1 MSMTD
6 IPATAL
12 RAREMYLD
20 RATVRRIR
28 ADTGFSL
35 DRLYYWLDGAPQAD
49 GGTLLPPIPRR
60 VVVVR
65 RSSRPANRAALVA
78 RMIRATEMQVHEIE
92 QRLEG
97 GAVPEGRERD
107 ARTLAVLAKTMREL
121 IALDI
126 LTEDKNT
133 DHADDDDAPF
143 DIDELRRELAR
154 RVDQIRE
161 RRDAARAVGDH
172 ANAPGAAD
180 ARLLGRM
187 GA

>member
-1 MSMTD
+1 MTD

-12 RAREMYLD
+12 RAREMYFD
-20 RATVRRIR
+20 HATVRAIR
-28 ADTGFSL
+28 AETGLSL

-65 RSSRPANRAALVA
+65 RSSRPARRAALVA
-78 RMIRATEMQVHEIE
+78 RMMRATEMQVHEIE
-92 QRLEG
+92 QRLG
-97 GAVPEGRERD
+97 GAAAPAGRERD

-121 IALDI
+121 IALDV

-133 DHADDDDAPF
+133 DNADDDDAPF

-154 RVDQIRE
+154 RVDQIRR
-161 RRDAARAVGDH
+161 RRD
-172 ANAPGAAD
+172 D
-180 ARLLGRM
+180 ARIGRDDGGAKGSADPHLLGRL
-187 GA
+187 GS

>member
-1 MSMTD
+1 MTD
-6 IPATAL
+6 IPAAAL
-12 RAREMYLD
+12 RARQMYFD
-20 RATVRRIR
+20 HATVRSIR
-28 ADTGFSL
+28 AETGFSL

-65 RSSRPANRAALVA
+65 RSSRPARRAALVA
-78 RMIRATEMQVHEIE
+78 RMMRAAEMQVHEIE
-92 QRLEG
+92 QRLGCEP
-97 GAVPEGRERD
+97 APEGRARD

-121 IALDI
+121 IALDV

-154 RVDQIRE
+154 RVDQIRR
-161 RRDAARAVGDH
+161 RRDAARIGDD
-172 ANAPGAAD
+172 ARGAQSAPD
-180 ARLLGRM
+180 HRLLGSL
-187 GA
+187 GS